1 MKPLLEKWRQYLKE
15 TKLRVF
21 DFDDTLVKSDSKIK
35 VIRDDGTKA
44 YISTAE
50 FAIQGEKPGH
60 EYDYSEFKYVV
71 DPHEIKKVTNILR
84 NVVKAGTSGRE
95 IAILS
100 ARAPESE
107 TSMKKYLQGIDIDI
121 SKITF
126 ALLGDADP
134 KAKSDWIK
142 DRIINNNVKD
152 VLFLDDSGKNVAAV
166 KQLQDDFPDIKLD
179 ARKVSYAEEIEEN
192 FQQSVKKRHSKMKI
206 RLIGTGA
213 NTYNVGGKM
222 KKPSY
227 KRSKSA
233 PAGFGG
239 S

>member
-1 MKPLLEKWRQYLKE
+1 MKLLFENWRQYLKE

-107 TSMKKYLQGIDIDI
+107 TSMKKYLQDIDIDI

-142 DRIINNNVKD
+142 DRIAERTTWDGVSLMAIGLIF
-152 VLFLDDSGKNVAAV
+152 LFLSPWAHYAA
-166 KQLQDDFPDIKLD
+166 
-179 ARKVSYAEEIEEN
+179 YAA
-192 FQQSVKKRHSKMKI
+192 
-206 RLIGTGA
+206 IGW
-213 NTYNVGGKM
+213 
-222 KKPSY
+222 
-227 KRSKSA
+227 
-233 PAGFGG
+233 GFWTMVTKED
-239 S
+239 